1 MGHCQHPEMAFFKGL
16 FGKQQPKEVARAPTA
31 DDTIRNMKSTQE
43 MLKKKQSVLEAKIS
57 SEADNAKRLAS
68 LMKTNPRKK
77 NEAMMHLK
85 RKKMYETQFN
95 QLDNQILNLDQ
106 TIFAMEKSMLN
117 ETIINSQK
125 EANRVLKQQLA
136 TTGDATEVE
145 DVLADL
151 DENVD
156 EVNQIGDVLAQDMS
170 FGNDIDESELEEEL
184 MGMEDELN
192 AEALS
197 SFEDQLLGPDPT
209 GGLDMPVIPSRQTD
223 FVMPTV
229 PSTVEEEDPFAGLE
243 AEMAI

>member
-1 MGHCQHPEMAFFKGL
+1 MG
-16 FGKQQPKEVARAPTA
+16 
-31 DDTIRNMKSTQE
+31 
-43 MLKKKQSVLEAKIS
+43 
-57 SEADNAKRLAS
+57 
-68 LMKTNPRKK
+68 
-77 NEAMMHLK
+77 

-106 TIFAMEKSMLN
+106 TI
-117 ETIINSQK
+117 INSQK
-125 EANRVLKQQLA
+125 EANRVLKQQIA

-192 AEALS
+192 AEALN

-243 AEMAI
+243 